1 MPIAQPP
8 RDPETSLSFEKM
20 GVSRADNDFLRLP
33 HLRTLEVGDHG
44 DHYEV
49 LAEGLVDP
57 TACPACGNGLHGHGS
72 QDQEYLDTPAHGK
85 QVLIRIRRRRF
96 RCKGCGKT
104 LFEPL
109 PAIDGKRL
117 ATARLIAYV
126 EQRCLQKSFLEL
138 SREVGVDDKTVRHI
152 FDDYI
157 ARMTKEVVFEV
168 PEVLGIDE
176 LKIIG
181 QYRAVITNI
190 EQLALYDLLPSRK
203 KADLL
208 RYFKR
213 MPERERVRVLT
224 MDLWSVYRQVAHA
237 AFPGRLIVADRWHV
251 VRIANDSVE
260 KVRKQVRKT
269 LDTRTRLK
277 LKDDR
282 FILLTRYDNLTD
294 EQRELLAYWQDQFPE
309 LVAAYHLKERF
320 HDLYFGD
327 GRTHAERLGRQW
339 CDEIPESLA
348 WAFREAKGALLSW
361 WDEIFNYYEYPIS
374 NAYTESVNRL
384 AKDMNRMGRG
394 YSFEVIRARLVYDE
408 KARRKTRNSIRGRA
422 RAGDLDTTTAIQ
434 FVRLAETKPSETQG
448 NYVEYGPHIP
458 TLCDLLEA
466 GHFEQ

>member
-1 MPIAQPP
+1 
-8 RDPETSLSFEKM
+8 M
-20 GVSRADNDFLRLP
+20 GVSPADNDFLRLP
-33 HLRTLEVGDHG
+33 HLRTLEVEDHG

-49 LAEGLVDP
+49 LAEGGVDP

-72 QDQEYLDTPAHGK
+72 QDQEYLDAPAHGK

-117 ATARLIAYV
+117 ATARLITYV
-126 EQRCLQKSFLEL
+126 EKRCLQKSFLEL

-203 KADLL
+203 KTDLL

-213 MPERERVRVLT
+213 MPEKERVRVLT

-237 AFPGRLIVADRWHV
+237 AFPGRLVVADRWHV
-251 VRIANDSVE
+251 VRMANDSVE
-260 KVRKQVRKT
+260 KVRKQIRKT
-269 LDTRTRLK
+269 LDTRTRLR

-282 FILLTRYDNLTD
+282 FILLTRYDNLT
-294 EQRELLAYWQDQFPE
+294 EKQRDLLAQWQDQFPD

-320 HDLYFGD
+320 HDLYRGD
-327 GRTHAERLGRQW
+327 GRSHAEKLGRQW

-348 WAFREAKGALLSW
+348 WAFRETRGALLSW
-361 WDEIFNYYEYPIS
+361 WDEIFNYYEHPIS

-394 YSFEVIRARLVYDE
+394 YSFEVIRARLVYDD
-408 KARRKTRNSIRGRA
+408 KARRQTRKSIRGRG
-422 RAGDLDTTTAIQ
+422 RAGDSETRAAVE
-434 FVRLAETKPSETQG
+434 FVRLPEPVPADAKRE
-448 NYVEYGPHIP
+448 YVEYGPHIP
-458 TLCDLLEA
+458 TLCDLLES
-466 GHFEQ
+466 GHFE